1 MWIRSH
7 NFLQMHDSPDGQSFF
22 PPHSFSSM
30 YLWEVASF
38 PGWRAPSMWQ
48 ILRVMVG
55 WTESES
61 TVCVRRRGCLTWV
74 WRHLSRG
81 SLCRSCV
88 PSDRRCCS
96 SPVPQW
102 WRKLCRKLSA
112 GHPSG
117 FLCCCQTG
125 YDTDS
130 SAASEQLGPDQRDHI
145 SDISWQESF
154 QRWYKAWEFKW

>member
-1 MWIRSH
+1 
-7 NFLQMHDSPDGQSFF
+7 
-22 PPHSFSSM
+22 M

-125 YDTDS
+125 YDTGS

-145 SDISWQESF
+145 LADRKAFKGDIKPESSSDKPKVILHKMAEQNT
-154 QRWYKAWEFKW
+154 KINI